1 MFDYT
6 SFLVLGPF
14 NHFLPIAID
23 KIKGIESLPQT
34 LNFQITISLQPNVVD
49 LRYVK
54 LGILID

>member
-34 LNFQITISLQPNVVD
+34 QFSNPN
-49 LRYVK
+49 
-54 LGILID
+54 IFAT